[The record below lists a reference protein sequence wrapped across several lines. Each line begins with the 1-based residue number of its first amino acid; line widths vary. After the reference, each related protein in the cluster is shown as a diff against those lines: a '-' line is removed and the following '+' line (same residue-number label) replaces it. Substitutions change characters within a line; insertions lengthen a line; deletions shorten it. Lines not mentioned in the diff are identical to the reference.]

1 MAYIIFLNPLILS
14 NMFPEGADRDAFIPA
29 AAAATALLAGLL
41 TIVMGL
47 AANCPI
53 ALAAGLG
60 INAIVA
66 FTLVLGLGL
75 SPAGAMGVIV
85 LEGLIVLVLV
95 LVGLREAIMDAVPLA
110 LKRAIGVGIG
120 LFILFIGFVD
130 GGLIVPGT
138 PIVQFNFPVET
149 ATWVFV
155 LGLALTIVLFAL
167 KVRAALLISIVV
179 MSIVAYVLGLTTV
192 PENLDF
198 VPDFSTLGQFDVTE
212 VWKLGILVASLTI
225 FAIMLTDFFD
235 TMGTATAIA
244 EQAGLST
251 PDGKVPGINRV
262 LLVDSFAAAAG
273 GAAGISS
280 NTSYIESAAGV
291 AEGGR
296 TGLTSVIVGMLFLL
310 AVFVTPLASMVPF
323 AATGPVL
330 VVVGYLM
337 ATLIKDIDFGDL
349 EVGLPGAA
357 GHHPHAADV
366 QHHGRHRR
374 HVRHVRPHQG
384 RARQVRRGP
393 LADVGR
399 GGRVRDL
406 LRPGVDQHGPLTAR
420 AACPDRCA
428 RPVHPAGRYRVRRET
443 SGRRLRLR
451 PARRSDRADPGRAAR
466 RVATAGARSRHG
478 AHRAR
483 ALRATSAAGSVPATC
498 SSSTTRGCCPPD
510 WWGRAPRVERR
521 RSSCCDRSD
530 DPRRWEALVRP
541 SRRMPA
547 GSIVTLRSGDRVEVG
562 ERLADGTRAVRFER
576 DPHEVMAAAGEMPL
590 PPYIHDRSSPPDRY
604 QTVYARPPGSAAAPT
619 AGLHFTDALLALTR
633 GRWRGRA
640 RP

>member
-1 MAYIIFLNPLILS
+1 VEAEVTEVPSSEAAPPASSGGFDSYFKLSERGTNIGTEVRAGVTTFLVMAYIIFLNPLILS
-14 NMFPEGADRDAFIPA
+14 NMFPEGAERDAFIPA

-47 AANCPI
+47 AANYPI

-85 LEGLIVLVLV
+85 LEGLIVLLLV

-130 GGLIVPGT
+130 GGLIVPGN
-138 PIVQFNFPVET
+138 PIVQFNFPVDT

-155 LGLALTIVLFAL
+155 LGIGLTIVLFVL
-167 KVRAALLISIVV
+167 KVRAALLISIIV
-179 MSIVAYVLGLTTV
+179 MSIVAYLLGLTTV
-192 PENLDF
+192 PENLSF
-198 VPDFSTLGQFDVTE
+198 VPDFSTLGQFNVTE
-212 VWKLGILVASLTI
+212 VWELGILVASLTI
-225 FAIMLTDFFD
+225 FSIMLTDFFD

-244 EQAGLST
+244 EQAGLAT

-296 TGLTSVIVGMLFLL
+296 TGLTSVIVGILFVL

-337 ATLIKDIDFGDL
+337 ATLIKDIDFGD
-349 EVGLPGAA
+349 
-357 GHHPHAADV
+357 
-366 QHHGRHRR
+366 
-374 HVRHVRPHQG
+374 
-384 RARQVRRGP
+384 
-393 LADVGR
+393 
-399 GGRVRDL
+399 
-406 LRPGVDQHGPLTAR
+406 
-420 AACPDRCA
+420 
-428 RPVHPAGRYRVRRET
+428 
-443 SGRRLRLR
+443 
-451 PARRSDRADPGRAAR
+451 
-466 RVATAGARSRHG
+466 
-478 AHRAR
+478 
-483 ALRATSAAGSVPATC
+483 
-498 SSSTTRGCCPPD
+498 
-510 WWGRAPRVERR
+510 
-521 RSSCCDRSD
+521 
-530 DPRRWEALVRP
+530 
-541 SRRMPA
+541 
-547 GSIVTLRSGDRVEVG
+547 VEVG
-562 ERLADGTRAVRFER
+562 IPALLTITLMPLTYSITVGIGAGFVTYVLIKAVRGKFS
-576 DPHEVMAAAGEMPL
+576 DVHWLMWVVAVAFAI
-590 PPYIHDRSSPPDRY
+590 YFAQAWIN
-604 QTVYARPPGSAAAPT
+604 TVI
-619 AGLHFTDALLALTR
+619 
-633 GRWRGRA
+633 
-640 RP
+640 